1 MVVVVVGAVCTPSP
15 TDVCR
20 MHVMAG
26 KKPADAD
33 EATLKKIEETFISNM
48 TYAADRLQKVSC

>member
-1 MVVVVVGAVCTPSP
+1 
-15 TDVCR
+15 

-33 EATLKKIEETFISNM
+33 EAMLKKIEETFISNM

>member
-1 MVVVVVGAVCTPSP
+1 
-15 TDVCR
+15 

-33 EATLKKIEETFISNM
+33 EATLKRMEETFISNM
-48 TYAADRLQKVSC
+48 TYAADRLQKVSSY